1 MNCFRNK
8 QYSPTEDEMLELR
21 DRDYEI
27 VSSPT
32 SSPIFEEVKI
42 ASKSKTRLEDRI
54 VFEEL
59 DKDSDD
65 ALVKVLEL
73 LSVYRI
79 LKKEDMYRPLYY
91 QLTKFFGLYKSV
103 YSVEMSI
110 DHKRYFI
117 LNMQRYL
124 EKEHSKCF
132 IRSLS
137 VVFDMCLIYYNKKL
151 ETELETEIE
160 KDINYLTESSRELLN
175 IILYSFYIVQAH
187 VYDSPLSRHTWKYL
201 STKSNFYFPEF
212 LTEVFRYYKE
222 IDYYIGFMVEFE
234 DKELM

>member
-1 MNCFRNK
+1 
-8 QYSPTEDEMLELR
+8 MLELR